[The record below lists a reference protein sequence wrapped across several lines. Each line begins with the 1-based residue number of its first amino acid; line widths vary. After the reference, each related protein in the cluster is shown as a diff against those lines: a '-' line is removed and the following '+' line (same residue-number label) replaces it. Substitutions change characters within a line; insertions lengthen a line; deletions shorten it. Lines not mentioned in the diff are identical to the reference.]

1 MAKNL
6 VDLLWRKDASA
17 RSDGRRGPRARV
29 SVDDVVAGAI
39 ELADTGGADAMT
51 IRALAQ
57 SRDLT
62 TMSVYTHVN
71 SRADLLVLMVDE
83 VHARMAASSSH
94 EADWRAR
101 VRRVADENLALFRA
115 HAWMLD
121 VSDARVAVG
130 PGTIAKYDRELRA
143 FDDTGLSAVER
154 DAALSFV
161 LDFVRAT
168 AARMRESAEREQFGS
183 FWAEA
188 GPRLTSYLGDDF
200 PLAQSVGRAAGEEM
214 DAPYDAGAAW
224 GFGLARVIDG
234 LARIVS
240 DPSAR

>member
-1 MAKNL
+1 MATNL

-39 ELADTGGADAMT
+39 ELADSGGADAMT

-57 SRDLT
+57 ALDLT
-62 TMSVYTHVN
+62 AMSVYTHVN

-83 VHARMAASSSH
+83 VHARMTASPRGGT
-94 EADWRAR
+94 DWRAR
-101 VRRVADENLALFRA
+101 VRRMAEDNLALFRA
-115 HAWMLD
+115 HPWMLEID
-121 VSDARVAVG
+121 DARVAVG

-143 FDDTGLSAVER
+143 LDDTGLSAVER

-161 LDFVRAT
+161 LDFVRAA
-168 AARMRESAEREQFGS
+168 AARMRESAEREQFAP

-188 GPRLTSYLGDDF
+188 GPRLTNYLGEDF
-200 PLAQSVGRAAGEEM
+200 PLAQSVGRAAGEMM
-214 DAPYDAGAAW
+214 DGPYDAGIAW
-224 GFGLARVIDG
+224 EFGLARVIDG
-234 LARIVS
+234 LAGIVAES
-240 DPSAR
+240 SAR